1 MQQPQVTD
9 RDQSAYPDSIRRL
22 TIAMGEM
29 LGMGPAADNENDTRL
44 GEGNSPGQLESHNR

>member
-29 LGMGPAADNENDTRL
+29 LGMGPAAANENDTRL